1 MKIYIVQLYHMIS
14 LQNGT
19 IMIIQRENGQ
29 VDFVTSQGYLMTEQI
44 SVVSLCLLTHSIVS
58 VSVTVIVLR

>member
-19 IMIIQRENGQ
+19 IMIIQRENGR

-44 SVVSLCLLTHSIVS
+44 SEVSLCLCF
-58 VSVTVIVLR
+58 